1 MKNNYLIILITL
13 LVFAF
18 IYGFIIFRLPW
29 NLIFADTMVS
39 GGDSGSHN
47 YIAYYA
53 QEIFPKIRWWS
64 PDWTAGFPFLYF
76 YPPFLFY
83 LTSIF
88 AYFFPINIVFK
99 LITLLGT
106 FCLPLTIFLCLKL
119 LKFEF
124 PIPHIG
130 ALFSL
135 NYLFLEK
142 FSIYGGNIPSTLS
155 GEFSYS
161 LSFALFFLFIGLLM
175 RGIKENLY
183 LIPNIFILSLMVLVH
198 PFPVVVAVLVGF
210 LLFFT
215 EGVLVKKA
223 KQVFVYLLKVYGSA
237 FFITAFWSLP
247 FLGLLSYTAKM
258 SWTRIVKLEEIFPSS
273 LLPMLIFACFGILYF
288 LIKWKKEKRLTVLFL
303 IIITGLIP
311 YLSLNHS
318 NIFNARFLPFVII
331 GYLLIAAYG
340 LGSLLNL
347 ASLIF
352 KKSWQVWFTILS
364 LISISIMLICFYLPR
379 NISYIPFW
387 LKWNYEGFEQKTTW
401 AEISP
406 LFEYLKSLPY
416 GRVMV
421 EYRPE
426 YDKFGT
432 PRIFENLPV
441 FSNKPTFEGLLTESS
456 INSYFHFINQ
466 TETSHKP
473 SAAIAGFEYPPFNFE
488 NGVRHI
494 ELFGAQ
500 YFLAFTP
507 EIKQLANQYLIKL
520 KDIGEFTVYQM
531 PKSELVILIPS
542 IELKLKS
549 KNWLDESI
557 NWYKSMDFS
566 KFIVFYRNNKE
577 LREIKSYA
585 QDNSQ
590 TRGSITVKDI
600 KKDSLSFETENLYKP
615 HLIKI
620 SYFPGWKVKGA
631 KGPYLISPS
640 FMMVIPFENEVTLEY
655 SYNIWDKIG
664 FAMSVSSFMVILLL
678 SLRTLSFWKN
688 QKGDAKQSKKI
699 VEQLRSSQ

>member
-1 MKNNYLIILITL
+1 MKNNYLIIFITL

-18 IYGFIIFRLPW
+18 IYGFIIFKLPW

-135 NYLFLEK
+135 SYLFLEK

-161 LSFALFFLFIGLLM
+161 LSFALFFLFIGLLV
-175 RGIKENLY
+175 RGIKENRY
-183 LIPNIFILSLMVLVH
+183 LISNIFILSLMVLVH

-223 KQVFVYLLKVYGSA
+223 KQIFVYLLKVYGSA

-258 SWTRIVKLEEIFPSS
+258 SWTRTVKLEEIFPSS
-273 LLPMLIFACFGILYF
+273 LLPMLIFSCFGVLYF

-352 KKSWQVWFTILS
+352 KKSWRVWFTILF
-364 LISISIMLICFYLPR
+364 LISISIILICFYLPR

-456 INSYFHFINQ
+456 VNSYFHFINQ

-488 NGVRHI
+488 NGVKHLQ
-494 ELFGAQ
+494 LFGAQ

-507 EIKQLANQYLIKL
+507 EIKQLANQYLVKL
-520 KDIGEFTVYQM
+520 KDINEFSVYQV
-531 PKSELVILIPS
+531 PHAELVSLIPQ
-542 IELKLKS
+542 IELKS
-549 KNWLDESI
+549 KNKHWLDESI
-557 NWYKSMDFS
+557 DWYKALDFS
-566 KFIVFYRNNKE
+566 KFLVFYQNKKE
-577 LREIKSYA
+577 LEEINSYLKPVEIVT
-585 QDNSQ
+585 S
-590 TRGSITVKDI
+590 TITVTEI
-600 KKDSLSFETENLYKP
+600 KKDSLIFETENLYQP
-615 HLIKI
+615 VLVKI
-620 SYFPGWKVKGA
+620 TYFPGWKVIGG

-640 FMMVIPFENEVTLEY
+640 FMMVIPLQKEVTLQFG
-655 SYNIWDKIG
+655 YNLWDKIG
-664 FAMSVSSFMVILLL
+664 MVMSLLGLITVILITRKPSHFLL
-678 SLRTLSFWKN
+678 NLKQKSLTP
-688 QKGDAKQSKKI
+688 QD
-699 VEQLRSSQ
+699 

>member
-1 MKNNYLIILITL
+1 MKNNYLIIFITL

-18 IYGFIIFRLPW
+18 IYGFIIFKLPW
-29 NLIFADTMVS
+29 NLIFANTMVS

-88 AYFFPINIVFK
+88 AYFFPINIIFK

-135 NYLFLEK
+135 SYLFLEK

-161 LSFALFFLFIGLLM
+161 LSFALFFLFIGLLV
-175 RGIKENLY
+175 RGIKENRY
-183 LIPNIFILSLMVLVH
+183 LISNIFILSLMVLVH

-223 KQVFVYLLKVYGSA
+223 KQIFVYLLKVYGSA

-258 SWTRIVKLEEIFPSS
+258 SWTRTVKLEEIFPSS
-273 LLPMLIFACFGILYF
+273 LLPMLIFSCFGVLYF

-352 KKSWQVWFTILS
+352 KKSWRVWFTILF
-364 LISISIMLICFYLPR
+364 LISISIILICFYLPR

-456 INSYFHFINQ
+456 VNSYFHFINQ

-488 NGVRHI
+488 NGVKHI

-507 EIKQLANQYLIKL
+507 EIKQLANQDLVKL
-520 KDIGEFTVYQM
+520 KDINEFSVYQV
-531 PKSELVILIPS
+531 PHAELVSLIPQ
-542 IELKLKS
+542 IELKS
-549 KNWLDESI
+549 KNKHWLDESI
-557 NWYKSMDFS
+557 DWYKALDFS
-566 KFIVFYRNNKE
+566 KFLVFYQNKKE
-577 LREIKSYA
+577 LEEINSYLKPVEIVT
-585 QDNSQ
+585 S
-590 TRGSITVKDI
+590 TITVTEI
-600 KKDSLSFETENLYKP
+600 KKDSLIFETENLYQP
-615 HLIKI
+615 VLVKI
-620 SYFPGWKVKGA
+620 TYFPGWKVIGG

-640 FMMVIPFENEVTLEY
+640 FMMVIPLQKEMTLQFG
-655 SYNIWDKIG
+655 YNLWDKIG
-664 FAMSVSSFMVILLL
+664 MVMSLLGLITVILITRKPSHFLL
-678 SLRTLSFWKN
+678 NLKQKSLTP
-688 QKGDAKQSKKI
+688 QD
-699 VEQLRSSQ
+699 

>member
-1 MKNNYLIILITL
+1 MKNNYLIIFITL

-18 IYGFIIFRLPW
+18 IYGFIIFKLPW

-135 NYLFLEK
+135 SYLFLEK

-161 LSFALFFLFIGLLM
+161 LSFALFFLFIGLLV
-175 RGIKENLY
+175 RGIKENRY
-183 LIPNIFILSLMVLVH
+183 LISNIFILSLMVLVH

-223 KQVFVYLLKVYGSA
+223 KQIFVYLLKVYGSA

-258 SWTRIVKLEEIFPSS
+258 SWTRTVKLEEIFPSS
-273 LLPMLIFACFGILYF
+273 LLPMLIFSCFGVLYF

-352 KKSWQVWFTILS
+352 KKSWRVWFTILF
-364 LISISIMLICFYLPR
+364 LISISIILICFYLPR

-456 INSYFHFINQ
+456 VNSYFHFINQ

-488 NGVRHI
+488 NGVKHI

-507 EIKQLANQYLIKL
+507 EIKQLANQDLVKL
-520 KDIGEFTVYQM
+520 KDINEFSVYQV
-531 PKSELVILIPS
+531 PHAELVSLIPQ
-542 IELKLKS
+542 IELKS
-549 KNWLDESI
+549 KNKHWLDESI
-557 NWYKSMDFS
+557 DWYKALDFS
-566 KFIVFYRNNKE
+566 KFLVFYQNKKE
-577 LREIKSYA
+577 LEEINSYL
-585 QDNSQ
+585 QPVEIVTS
-590 TRGSITVKDI
+590 TITVTEI
-600 KKDSLSFETENLYKP
+600 KKDSLIFETENLYQP
-615 HLIKI
+615 VLVKI
-620 SYFPGWKVKGA
+620 TYFPGWKVIGG

-640 FMMVIPFENEVTLEY
+640 FMMVIPLQKEVTLQFG
-655 SYNIWDKIG
+655 YNLWDKIG
-664 FAMSVSSFMVILLL
+664 MVMSLLGLITVILITRKPSHFLL
-678 SLRTLSFWKN
+678 NLKQKSLTP
-688 QKGDAKQSKKI
+688 QD
-699 VEQLRSSQ
+699 